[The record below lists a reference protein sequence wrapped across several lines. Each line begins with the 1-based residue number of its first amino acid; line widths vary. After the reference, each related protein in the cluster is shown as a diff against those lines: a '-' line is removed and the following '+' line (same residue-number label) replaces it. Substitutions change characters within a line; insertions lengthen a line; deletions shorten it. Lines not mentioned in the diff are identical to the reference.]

1 MRGDSL
7 DLEAEIDPG
16 AAREVALVLR
26 RSADGRQRTRVVL
39 DRTAGTLAIDRE
51 KAGVGDGGVH
61 GAPLALVPGGTLKL
75 RVLVDR
81 SSVEVF
87 AQDGGVVLTDR
98 VFPEPESLGVAL
110 EATGGGARLV
120 SLSAWRL
127 APATFYSPGA
137 AASASCTSR

>member
-16 AAREVALVLR
+16 DAGEVALVLR
-26 RSADGRQRTRVVL
+26 RSADGTQRTRVVL
-39 DRTAGTLAIDRE
+39 DRASGTLAIDRE
-51 KAGVGDGGVH
+51 KAGAGDGGVH
-61 GAPLALVPGGTLKL
+61 AAPLPLGDRETLRL

-87 AQDGGVVLTDR
+87 VQDGSVVLTDR
-98 VFPEPESLGVAL
+98 VFPDPDSVGVAL
-110 EATGGGARLV
+110 QAKGGTARLV
-120 SLSAWRL
+120 GLTAWGL
-127 APATFYSPGA
+127 APAMPYSPGT